1 MILDAQKPIPP
12 GNIAI
17 RPEDLDDLRW
27 SGLFQNENFVEVEI
41 GCGKAGFLLRRAQAH
56 PETNFLGIEWA
67 NEFFRYAVDRME
79 RWKIPNVRLVRTD
92 ASQFVRLQC
101 PRGSLSALHIYHPDP
116 WPKKR
121 HHRRRLFQ
129 QPFVA
134 AAAVCLKPGGRL
146 AIQTDH
152 AEYFEI
158 INALVNAEPL
168 LEETEF
174 CDPAFGVQ
182 DERIATN
189 FETKYL
195 KEGRTIHRIALRRKV

>member
-1 MILDAQKPIPP
+1 MDAEKPLPP

-17 RPEDLDDLRW
+17 RPEDLDNLRW
-27 SGLFQNENFVEVEI
+27 PALFQNENPVEVEI
-41 GCGKAGFLLRRAQAH
+41 GCGKAGFLLRRAQSH
-56 PETNFLGIEWA
+56 PEINFLGIEWA
-67 NEFFRYAVDRME
+67 NEFFHYAVDRML
-79 RWKIPNVRLVRTD
+79 RWKVSNVRIVRTD

-101 PRGSLSALHIYHPDP
+101 PRDSLSVLHIYHPDP

-129 QPFVA
+129 PPFVSA
-134 AAAVCLKPGGRL
+134 AAACLKPGGRL

-158 INALVNAEPL
+158 IAALVRAEPS
-168 LEETEF
+168 LEPIEF

-195 KEGRTIHRIALRRKV
+195 KEGRAIYRIALRRKI